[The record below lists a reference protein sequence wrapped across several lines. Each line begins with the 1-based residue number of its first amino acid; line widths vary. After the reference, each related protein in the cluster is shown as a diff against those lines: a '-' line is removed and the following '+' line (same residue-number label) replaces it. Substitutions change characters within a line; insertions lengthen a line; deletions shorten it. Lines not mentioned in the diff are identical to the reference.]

1 MRGDMTGG
9 FDGKF
14 PFENSIS
21 LMYATIDFMFSNLNF
36 GENNLNIPSVRSTD
50 GTSKKYDTNK
60 GN

>member
-21 LMYATIDFMFSNLNF
+21 LMYATIDFMFSKF
-36 GENNLNIPSVRSTD
+36 WRDIDCFSS
-50 GTSKKYDTNK
+50 
-60 GN
+60 